1 MAIKTIDAKQ
11 ADELIKSGAV
21 IIDIRSQDEYVRKH
35 IDGAICIP
43 VSEMNAEK
51 IPANS
56 TIIFSC
62 LSGMRTQSNAETLSK
77 CACNCSNVYILEGG
91 MNAWEKCGL
100 PIEKNAACS
109 LDVMRQVQI
118 AAGSLILIGVLLGF
132 FVSKWFFLLSGFV
145 GAGLLFAG
153 LTGFCGMAVLLMKMP
168 WNKV

>member
-1 MAIKTIDAKQ
+1 MAIKTIDAAQ
-11 ADELIKSGAV
+11 AAELIKSGAV
-21 IIDIRSQDEYVRKH
+21 IIDIRSQDEYARKH
-35 IDGAICIP
+35 ILDAICIP
-43 VSEMNAEK
+43 ANEMNKDK

-56 TIIFSC
+56 TVIFSC
-62 LSGMRTQSNAETLSK
+62 LSGMRTKNNAESLSK
-77 CACNCSNVYILEGG
+77 CACDCSNVYILEGG
-91 MNAWEKCGL
+91 LNAWEKCGL
-100 PIEKNAACS
+100 PVEKNAACS